1 MKDYKLLLA
10 GLILLLLILFI
21 ALFTWLWTN
30 NRKNIDPLPIM
41 AHQNEFTTTEG
52 DDESMVADRVL
63 YMQIEESLQEPFS
76 DVIVSFE
83 SRYPYIQVLAS
94 YLPSN
99 TLLTLSDTS
108 TSRNTQSS
116 ESELAANIDV
126 IIANDKLSQERLAP
140 LQAAL
145 KTAQNKINQNEVNA
159 SSTDNLTKD
168 ETIDAEDSLAQTSS
182 TEARTLTSFSYALK
196 DEQALEGV
204 ILTDNTAAINFR
216 NFLLSSTGQDILKK
230 YDYYNIEG
238 YRNSVSDL
246 FSPTTSPKTGS
257 NDTSVDVADA
267 LSNGGS

>member
-52 DDESMVADRVL
+52 DDDSTVADRVL

-83 SRYPYIQVLAS
+83 SRYPYIKVLAS

-99 TLLTLSDTS
+99 TLLTLSDAS

-116 ESELAANIDV
+116 ESELAATIDV

-159 SSTDNLTKD
+159 SSTDNRTKD
-168 ETIDAEDSLAQTSS
+168 ETIDAEDGLAQTSS

-196 DEQALEGV
+196 DEQALEGI

-216 NFLLSSTGQDILKK
+216 NFLLSSTGQDLLKK